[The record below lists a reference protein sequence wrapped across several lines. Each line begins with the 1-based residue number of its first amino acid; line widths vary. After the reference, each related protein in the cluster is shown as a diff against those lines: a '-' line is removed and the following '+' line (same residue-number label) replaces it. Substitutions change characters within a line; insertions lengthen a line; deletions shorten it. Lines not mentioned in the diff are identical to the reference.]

1 MCIEEG
7 RRISLP
13 PRLDDETI
21 RPNALTSTL
30 QTTGTSMKLYN
41 VFILQKNRR
50 SNTPQPKHTTIKVY
64 YYLFYTIEG

>member
-1 MCIEEG
+1 MFYVFYISYIMCIEEG

-41 VFILQKNRR
+41 VFIL
-50 SNTPQPKHTTIKVY
+50 
-64 YYLFYTIEG
+64 

>member
-1 MCIEEG
+1 MFYVLYIILYMCIEEG

-30 QTTGTSMKLYN
+30 QTTGTSMKLYDIY
-41 VFILQKNRR
+41 ILFNEK
-50 SNTPQPKHTTIKVY
+50 
-64 YYLFYTIEG
+64 

>member
-30 QTTGTSMKLYN
+30 QTTGTSMKLYDIY
-41 VFILQKNRR
+41 ILFNEK
-50 SNTPQPKHTTIKVY
+50 
-64 YYLFYTIEG
+64 